1 MTSSF
6 SSKYTIQKLIPI
18 STICNISKSL
28 LELSSDVATYFLTT
42 ATLTKF
48 FLALILLTSF
58 ERREN
63 LLSFPGFETKQ
74 DTSRQMRSS
83 RCTNHLQLVSGLVD
97 PRITHAVVLE
107 L

>member
-1 MTSSF
+1 MLT
-6 SSKYTIQKLIPI
+6 LICSLVITFGPRLRVMSQATNDLVLLFQI

-28 LELSSDVATYFLTT
+28 LELSSGVATYFLTT

-58 ERREN
+58 ERRES
-63 LLSFPGFETKQ
+63 LLGFLGFETKQ

-83 RCTNHLQLVSGLVD
+83 CCTN
-97 PRITHAVVLE
+97 
-107 L
+107 